1 MHQIK
6 QFEAA
11 MSRALELALNG
22 PAYGVNPQVGAVLID
37 DQGQILA
44 EGWHRGAGTDH
55 AEVDA
60 LKNLAG
66 TGISSKGLT
75 AVVTLEPCNHTGRT
89 GPCSQALIAAGVG
102 KVVYA
107 VSDPSL
113 AAAGGAQTLN
123 AAGIPTVA
131 GVLEAT
137 AEDQNRVWLTSTKLG
152 RPFVTLK
159 WAETLDGRN
168 AAEDGTSKW
177 ISGPES
183 RVDAHRRR
191 SEIDAILVGTQ
202 TVLMDD
208 PELTARRPDG
218 SLYEH
223 QPLRVVI
230 GESELPAD
238 RKIFSDQSETVHF
251 KTRSIHGVL
260 AELYERGV
268 RHVLVEGGAKVASN
282 FIKLELVDEFLT
294 YLAPMLLGGV
304 RTAMTNIGVA
314 TMSDAKHLVFKEFT
328 PLGADVLIR
337 SAPANNGDSRLVS
350 PSALD
355 QRSI

>member
-1 MHQIK
+1 MSTGNQYD
-6 QFEAA
+6 AA
-11 MSRALELALNG
+11 MRRALELALKG
-22 PAYGVNPQVGAVLID
+22 PAYGVNPQVGAVILD
-37 DQGQILA
+37 AQGKIVA

-60 LKNLAG
+60 LKALSK
-66 TGISSKGLT
+66 TGIEATGLT

-89 GPCSQALIAAGVG
+89 GPCSLALIEAGIS
-102 KVVYA
+102 KVVFA
-107 VSDPSL
+107 VGDPNNE
-113 AAAGGAQTLN
+113 AAGGALTLLN
-123 AAGIPTVA
+123 AGIEVIG
-131 GVLEAT
+131 GVLADLA
-137 AEDQNRVWLTSTKLG
+137 AEQNRVWLTATKLG

-183 RVDAHRRR
+183 RVDAHLRR
-191 SEIDAILVGTQ
+191 SQIDAILVGTK

-230 GESELPAD
+230 GETELPGEA
-238 RKIFSDQSETVHF
+238 RIFNDDAETVHF

-260 AELYERGV
+260 SALHERGI

-282 FIKLELVDEFLT
+282 FIKLELVDEYLT
-294 YLAPMLLGGV
+294 YLAPMLLGGA
-304 RTAMTNIGVA
+304 RTAMTNLGID
-314 TMSDAKHLVFKEFT
+314 TISEAKHLNFKEVL
-328 PLGADVLIR
+328 PLGADLLIR
-337 SAPANNGDSRLVS
+337 SAPAETGESRIAS
-350 PSALD
+350 PNQPD

>member
-6 QFEAA
+6 QYEAA

-60 LKNLAG
+60 LKNLA
-66 TGISSKGLT
+66 TAGISPQGLT

-89 GPCSQALIAAGVG
+89 GPCSQALVNAGVA
-102 KVVYA
+102 KVVFA
-107 VSDPSL
+107 VGDPSD
-113 AAAGGAQTLN
+113 AASGGAETLN
-123 AAGIPTVA
+123 AAGIATLS
-131 GVLEAT
+131 GILEIQAK
-137 AEDQNRVWLTSTKLG
+137 DQNRVWLTSTKLG

-183 RVDAHRRR
+183 RVDAHLRR
-191 SEIDAILVGTQ
+191 SQIDAILVGTQ

-230 GESELPAD
+230 GETELPGDA
-238 RKIFSDQSETVHF
+238 RIFNDGAETIHF

-260 AELYERGV
+260 SALHERGI

-282 FIKLELVDEFLT
+282 FIKLDLVDEYLT
-294 YLAPMLLGGV
+294 YLAPMLLGGA
-304 RTAMTNIGVA
+304 RTAMTNLGIE
-314 TMSDAKHLVFKEFT
+314 TMGDAKHLSFKEVL
-328 PLGADVLIR
+328 PLGADLLIR
-337 SAPANNGDSRLVS
+337 SSPVATGESRIAS
-350 PSALD
+350 PTQPD